1 MVDERLKSLVER
13 YEVRDLLTGGVLLV
27 DDDAPNLEVL
37 AGVLENDYT
46 VHQAESGAEALE
58 ILARVPVDV
67 IVADQRM
74 PGMTGVELLERVSA
88 THPDVAGIVLT
99 GYTDTPAIIAAI
111 NRAKAFLFLTK
122 PWEEDGIKMA
132 VAQASNHVYQRRAI
146 VRLVDLV
153 SRRNEELAMA
163 LAELHAA
170 QDRMLHLERL
180 GTIGRLTAGITHDLR
195 NFLMGLALLEEEFQ
209 TRAEV
214 APDLRDTVTIGLHGA
229 RNLLATLETM
239 NQFARGGK
247 MVVEHRPVSV
257 ERVIHDA
264 VTVMRGDIQFRRRDV
279 KVRVAEGIP
288 DILGDRTR
296 LVQALVNL
304 IRNAV
309 QATKEGQRISIEASV
324 DPDGRVVLSVE
335 DEGPGI
341 PPEVRSRLGE
351 AFVSTKGDE
360 GMGMGLFMARLIAE
374 GHGGT
379 LTCSDSLHHGSRI
392 SVHLA
397 GLEDE
402 GDVAKR

>member
-37 AGVLENDYT
+37 SGVLENDYT

-122 PWEEDGIKMA
+122 PWEEDEIKMA

-163 LAELHAA
+163 LAELRAA

-264 VTVMRGDIQFRRRDV
+264 VIVMRGDIQFRRRDV

-288 DILGDRTR
+288 DILGDHTR

-374 GHGGT
+374 GHHGCIEVPTDTAAGAVVR
-379 LTCSDSLHHGSRI
+379 LTMN
-392 SVHLA
+392 A
-397 GLEDE
+397 
-402 GDVAKR
+402 ANT

>member
-37 AGVLENDYT
+37 SGVLENDYT

-122 PWEEDGIKMA
+122 PWEEDEIKMA

-163 LAELHAA
+163 LAELRAA

-288 DILGDRTR
+288 DILGDHTR

-374 GHGGT
+374 GHHGCIEVPTDTAAGAVVR
-379 LTCSDSLHHGSRI
+379 LTMN
-392 SVHLA
+392 A
-397 GLEDE
+397 
-402 GDVAKR
+402 ANT

>member
-37 AGVLENDYT
+37 SGVLENDYT

-153 SRRNEELAMA
+153 SRRNEELATA
-163 LAELHAA
+163 LAELRAA

-264 VTVMRGDIQFRRRDV
+264 VIVMRGDIQFRRRDV

-288 DILGDRTR
+288 DILGDHTR

-374 GHGGT
+374 GHHGCIEVPTDTAAGAVVR
-379 LTCSDSLHHGSRI
+379 LTMN
-392 SVHLA
+392 A
-397 GLEDE
+397 
-402 GDVAKR
+402 ANT